1 MRMDTSFHLVL
12 QEGKKDLSQVFLI
25 CYQRHEKKFTQIHIQ
40 YVTDP
45 RKGGLT
51 RSVEMLW

>member
-1 MRMDTSFHLVL
+1 MDTSFHLVL